1 MENISIV
8 RVSSISVGSHLSIF
22 HNTIL
27 KGLAHQ
33 SSIIANYIFI
43 FLLFFKT
50 KIPDTRQ
57 DAGTDTGRT
66 LNKFSFNSEMLMK

>member
-22 HNTIL
+22 HNTVL
-27 KGLAHQ
+27 RGLAHQ

-50 KIPDTRQ
+50 KMSPSPFC
-57 DAGTDTGRT
+57 GPRT
-66 LNKFSFNSEMLMK
+66 LDTMLGQTLGGL